1 MRGVE
6 KDNYLI
12 RDSFKK
18 MTFREKVDYIIT
30 YYKFPIITALIA
42 AAVLIS
48 TVVNRLNR
56 KEPVLYTAFANVVI
70 GETLHEQLTDEYLR
84 YAGKTAKQGITVYE
98 GLYISDDPATVD
110 HQIAYASKL
119 KLLGAVN
126 TRQLDVVL
134 MNKEAYDLFSSSGF
148 LCNLDELMKTD
159 PKLYQQLSD
168 LIQINTVILDDNAV
182 EFSLGEADE
191 YISETEDIKNGLDVS
206 SAALL
211 KDAGFPDT
219 VYLGI
224 IENSIHKEEAVNY
237 IRYLFQFE

>member
-1 MRGVE
+1 MRGVK

-48 TVVNRLNR
+48 TVVNRMNR

-98 GLYISDDPATVD
+98 GLYISDDPAVVD

-159 PKLYQQLSD
+159 PQLYQQLSD
-168 LIQINTVILDDNAV
+168 LIQINIVILDDNAV
-182 EFSLGEADE
+182 EYSLGEADE
-191 YISETEDIKNGLDVS
+191 YISETEEIRNGLDVS
-206 SAALL
+206 GAALL

-219 VYLGI
+219 IYLGI
-224 IENSIHKEEAVNY
+224 IENSTHKEEAVNY